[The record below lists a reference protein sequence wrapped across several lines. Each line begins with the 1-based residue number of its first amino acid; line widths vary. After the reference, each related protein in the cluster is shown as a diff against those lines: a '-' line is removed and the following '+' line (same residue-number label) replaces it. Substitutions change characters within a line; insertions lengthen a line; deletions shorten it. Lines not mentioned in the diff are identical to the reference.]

1 MHMNAVKQLFAMY
14 GGLKKEIYILCFGR
28 IVTSMGSLIWPMLTL
43 ILKNKLGFDASQ
55 IGLYMMVLSFIMIPC
70 NLLGGKLADRYNK
83 KTMIVILDLLGVA
96 CFLVCGFMELSIM
109 TILIYALG
117 SIFQQME
124 GPSFDS
130 LIADLTSAD
139 EREKAYS
146 LSYLS
151 MNLGLVL
158 APTMGGLLF
167 ENHLGLAFIISGL
180 ADFSSTILIF
190 FLVKDIKKETND
202 EEGIYEKKESG
213 ALWKVLLKRKILLF
227 YFLIASISGL
237 IYAQFNFLI
246 PLHLEDAFLEKGAL
260 YFGFLTSVN
269 AIVVIFGTPVLT
281 RIFLNWKDIS
291 RLYLG
296 NFLEIFAL
304 SFYIFIY
311 DQFYLCVISMI
322 LFTFGEIIC
331 TISSAPYLTKR
342 IPSTHRG
349 RILSLQNITSMVIG
363 SLGNVTVGSLVDA
376 YSIHFVWILILLLGI
391 LFLIIF
397 YFYQKWDKRSYQQLY

>member
-1 MHMNAVKQLFAMY
+1 M
-14 GGLKKEIYILCFGR
+14 
-28 IVTSMGSLIWPMLTL
+28 
-43 ILKNKLGFDASQ
+43 
-55 IGLYMMVLSFIMIPC
+55 
-70 NLLGGKLADRYNK
+70 
-83 KTMIVILDLLGVA
+83 
-96 CFLVCGFMELSIM
+96 
-109 TILIYALG
+109 
-117 SIFQQME
+117 
-124 GPSFDS
+124 
-130 LIADLTSAD
+130 
-139 EREKAYS
+139 
-146 LSYLS
+146 
-151 MNLGLVL
+151 
-158 APTMGGLLF
+158 
-167 ENHLGLAFIISGL
+167 
-180 ADFSSTILIF
+180 
-190 FLVKDIKKETND
+190 
-202 EEGIYEKKESG
+202 
-213 ALWKVLLKRKILLF
+213 
-227 YFLIASISGL
+227 
-237 IYAQFNFLI
+237 
-246 PLHLEDAFLEKGAL
+246 
-260 YFGFLTSVN
+260 
-269 AIVVIFGTPVLT
+269 VIFGTPVLT

>member
-190 FLVKDIKKETND
+190 FLVKDIKKET
-202 EEGIYEKKESG
+202 
-213 ALWKVLLKRKILLF
+213 KRF
-227 YFLIASISGL
+227 
-237 IYAQFNFLI
+237 
-246 PLHLEDAFLEKGAL
+246 
-260 YFGFLTSVN
+260 FGFC
-269 AIVVIFGTPVLT
+269 F
-281 RIFLNWKDIS
+281 
-291 RLYLG
+291 
-296 NFLEIFAL
+296 
-304 SFYIFIY
+304 
-311 DQFYLCVISMI
+311 
-322 LFTFGEIIC
+322 
-331 TISSAPYLTKR
+331 SAFR
-342 IPSTHRG
+342 AG
-349 RILSLQNITSMVIG
+349 V
-363 SLGNVTVGSLVDA
+363 
-376 YSIHFVWILILLLGI
+376 
-391 LFLIIF
+391 
-397 YFYQKWDKRSYQQLY
+397 

>member
-1 MHMNAVKQLFAMY
+1 MNIARHLFAMY

-43 ILKNKLGFDASQ
+43 ILKNKLGFDATQ
-55 IGLYMMVLSFIMIPC
+55 IGFYMMVLSLIMIPC
-70 NLLGGKLADRYNK
+70 NLIGGKLADRYNK
-83 KTMIVILDLLGVA
+83 KTIIVTLDLLGVT
-96 CFLVCGFMELSIM
+96 CFLICGFMQLSIV

-139 EREKAYS
+139 ERERAYS

-158 APTMGGLLF
+158 APTLGGLLF
-167 ENHLGLAFIISGL
+167 ENYLALAFIISGF
-180 ADFSSTILIF
+180 ADLSSTILIF
-190 FLVKDIKKETND
+190 FLVKDIKKETEA
-202 EEGIYEKKESG
+202 EEGFYEKKESD
-213 ALWKVLLKRKILLF
+213 ALWQVLCKRKLLLV

-246 PLHLEDAFLEKGAL
+246 PLHLEAAFFEKGAL
-260 YFGFLTSVN
+260 YFGFLTSIN
-269 AIVVIFGTPVLT
+269 AAVVIIGTPLLT
-281 RIFLNWKDIS
+281 RIFLAWKDIH

-296 NFLEIFAL
+296 NFLEILAL
-304 SFYIFIY
+304 SFYIFIRN
-311 DQFYLCVISMI
+311 QFYLCIISMV

-331 TISSAPYLTKR
+331 TISSTPYLTKR

-349 RILSLQNITSMVIG
+349 RILSIQNITSMIIG
-363 SLGNVTVGSLVDA
+363 SLGNVTVGSLVDI
-376 YSIHFVWILILLLGI
+376 YSIHFVWILILLLGV
-391 LFLIIF
+391 FLLIFF
-397 YFYQKWDKRSYQQLY
+397 YFYQRWDKKCYRQLY